1 MGNLQE
7 VYTTALWGI
16 AALIALWLVQWFVA
30 SLTKASRPG
39 AVPGKIDDSLS
50 HESFVFRAHRTFMN
64 SLENLPAMFAT
75 AFLAVLVGADPFWTG
90 LLIWVFVAAR
100 GVHMVLYYAIA
111 TERNPSPRSYFFM
124 IGLAANLGLLGVTV
138 AALV

>member
-1 MGNLQE
+1 MSNLLD
-7 VYTTALWGI
+7 VYTTAFQGI

-30 SLTKASRPG
+30 SLTKASRPD

-50 HESFVFRAHRTFMN
+50 HDSFVFRAHRTFMN
-64 SLENLPAMFAT
+64 SLENLPVMFAT

-90 LLIWVFVAAR
+90 LLIWVFVVAR
-100 GVHMVLYYAIA
+100 AVHMVLYYVIA

-124 IGLAANLGLLGVTV
+124 IGLAANLALLVFCVT
-138 AALV
+138 AMI

>member
-1 MGNLQE
+1 M
-7 VYTTALWGI
+7 
-16 AALIALWLVQWFVA
+16 AALIALWQLQWFVA
-30 SLTKASRPG
+30 SFTKASRPD

-75 AFLAVLVGADPFWTG
+75 AFLALLVGADPFWTG
-90 LLIWVFVAAR
+90 LLIWLFVAAR
-100 GVHMVLYYAIA
+100 VVHMALYYAIA

-124 IGLAANLGLLGVTV
+124 MGLAANLGLLAV
-138 AALV
+138 AAATLI